1 MNKNAKYRIIKNNN
15 KETSAFTVLF
25 IFFLLL
31 IFFICFAIIYN
42 WCSCVQ
48 GPGPHQKPPG
58 SISTVWMVDI
68 CWMPKD
74 DSTLDSSMGSVLNT
88 IRKSPA
94 GGRGRH
100 IILNTPILI
109 YSCRTS
115 TKKRFLYFAVLLQ
128 TIISNQR
135 LLANILSKFA
145 FKFK

>member
-1 MNKNAKYRIIKNNN
+1 MQNTESLKTTTKTQVRLLFYLYFFY
-15 KETSAFTVLF
+15 SSFLF
-25 IFFLLL
+25 ICLV
-31 IFFICFAIIYN
+31 IIYN

-100 IILNTPILI
+100 IIFNTPILI
-109 YSCRTS
+109 YRRDFCTL
-115 TKKRFLYFAVLLQ
+115 LYSYKPLYQIKGYLQ
-128 TIISNQR
+128 IFYIC
-135 LLANILSKFA
+135 I
-145 FKFK
+145 